1 MIVTLGIAVTIDTDA
16 LEQVERERFG
26 REAEFAGFPINDE
39 NIAWYLA
46 EEIAENAR
54 LYGQTYK
61 NAVRAEVDA

>member
-1 MIVTLGIAVTIDTDA
+1 MIVTLSIGVTVDTDA
-16 LEQVERERFG
+16 LEQGERERFG

-54 LYGQTYK
+54 LYGQPYRQ
-61 NAVRAEVDA
+61 AVRAEVDA

>member
-1 MIVTLGIAVTIDTDA
+1 MIVTLSIGLTVNTDA
-16 LEQVERERFG
+16 LTTDERERFG

-54 LYGQTYK
+54 LYGEPYRDS
-61 NAVRAEVDA
+61 VRAEVDA